1 MASVEAL
8 APRPNDVVLD
18 CCAAP
23 GSKTTQLVERC
34 EGGCVVAVE
43 YDAKRARALVA
54 RSLHVCGGD
63 RAARL
68 IVCKGDA
75 TKLPS
80 SQRFDRV
87 LCDVPCSGD
96 GALRKSPP
104 GRSVAGVGASAVHVG
119 GGALALKAKR

>member
-8 APRPNDVVLD
+8 DPRPNDVVLD

-63 RAARL
+63 ARRGSSCARATPRSCHHRNVLIGSSATSRARATARCARPGCEL
-68 IVCKGDA
+68 IV
-75 TKLPS
+75 
-80 SQRFDRV
+80 
-87 LCDVPCSGD
+87 
-96 GALRKSPP
+96 
-104 GRSVAGVGASAVHVG
+104 
-119 GGALALKAKR
+119 GGAAPTRWRSTTSSSELH

>member
-23 GSKTTQLVERC
+23 GSKTTQFVERC

-63 RAARL
+63 RAASRRL
-68 IVCKGDA
+68 QGRRHEAAVIA
-75 TKLPS
+75 T
-80 SQRFDRV
+80 F
-87 LCDVPCSGD
+87 
-96 GALRKSPP
+96 
-104 GRSVAGVGASAVHVG
+104 
-119 GGALALKAKR
+119 